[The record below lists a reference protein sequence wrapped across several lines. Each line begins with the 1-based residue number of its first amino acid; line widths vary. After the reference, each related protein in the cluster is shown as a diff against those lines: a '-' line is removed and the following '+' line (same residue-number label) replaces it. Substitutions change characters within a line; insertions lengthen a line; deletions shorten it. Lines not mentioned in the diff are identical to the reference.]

1 VIKWL
6 RLSSH
11 ILVFWKDVMQE
22 LPRTPKDYKREI
34 KLRETKNFWVS
45 EAGNKYRKNG
55 WGVGD
60 WPLYCLKIDSIRP
73 IEQ

>member
-1 VIKWL
+1 MAKVKFT
-6 RLSSH
+6 H
-11 ILVFWKDVMQE
+11 IGILEGCDA
-22 LPRTPKDYKREI
+22 RTPKDYKREI